1 MSSRIPVCLL
11 VLALTVLSVGCGT
24 LPGPTAKAPDIAFTA
39 ANRPTFV
46 VAYYPYDCC
55 VPRHLAAPIPN
66 YNNWTNGRM
75 VRDLRRF
82 KEIGFT
88 TVLVSISA
96 DQINEEFAVER
107 VLQFIGEADRLG
119 GPKVV
124 LLIGSGQTP
133 LRRDVLARRLLTA
146 RIQVSKQAL
155 QEDGRPLVYLRPEVD
170 VIGESHPA
178 LMFQTMPKG
187 EWYWAVAGTVSGQE
201 LRRDGGDMLRHSIWQ
216 GYLEHRPNLV
226 ITWNDFATGNFVEP
240 NSYDE
245 SLASDIVLAEIRRVQ
260 NAVEAAGNAPSLAD

>member
-1 MSSRIPVCLL
+1 MSRLPVCLL
-11 VLALTVLSVGCGT
+11 VLAVTVLSVGCGT
-24 LPGPTAKAPDIAFTA
+24 LSSPKETAPDIGFTA
-39 ANRPTFV
+39 ANRPTFA

-82 KEIGFT
+82 REIGFA
-88 TVLVSISA
+88 TVLVCISV

-124 LLIGSGQTP
+124 LLIGSGKTP

-146 RIQVSKQAL
+146 RIQASKQAL
-155 QEDGRPLVYLRPEVD
+155 QEDGRPLVYLRPDLD

-178 LMFQTMPKG
+178 LMFQVMPKN

-201 LRRDGGDMLRHSIWQ
+201 LRRDKGNVLRHSIWQ
-216 GYLEHRPNLV
+216 GYKERRPYMV
-226 ITWNDFATGNFVEP
+226 ITWNDFSTGNFVEP
-240 NSYDE
+240 NSFDE
-245 SLASDIVLAEIRRVQ
+245 SLASDIVQAEIRRVED
-260 NAVEAAGNAPSLAD
+260 AVQTAAHAPPLAD